1 MKRVVITGAT
11 GAIGMALIY
20 KCINNGIQVLV
31 LCHKG
36 SERNKYIPVNKL
48 VKVCEYSLEE
58 LTSLDV
64 TGLSGDV
71 FYHLAWKGTFGRE
84 RNELYSQLNNVRY
97 TLDAVTLAKK
107 LGCKRF
113 VGVGSQAEYGRPGIK
128 LSPDTFPDPENG
140 YGAAKLSAGI
150 MSRLLCERLQI
161 EHIWTRIL
169 SVYGPYDGADTMV
182 TSTLLKML
190 KGEHI
195 SLTKGEQKWDYLF
208 SEDAAEALFRLGN
221 SKEVGKVYVL
231 GSGTSRPLK
240 EYVEIMK
247 QETGYVHEVGY
258 GEIAYSPKQVMK
270 LEADISGLEK
280 DILFKPEI
288 TFEEGI
294 QKTISWTQEIVNSC
308 R

>member
-1 MKRVVITGAT
+1 MNKVVITGAT
-11 GAIGMALIY
+11 GAIGMALIN
-20 KCINNGIQVLV
+20 KCIDNGIQVMV
-31 LCHKG
+31 LCHKC
-36 SERNKYIPVNKL
+36 SPRNNYIPNNKL
-48 VKVCEYSLEE
+48 VELCECSLEK
-58 LTSLDV
+58 LSSLDV
-64 TGLSGDV
+64 NSYSGDV

-84 RNELYSQLNNVRY
+84 RNELYSQLDNVRF
-97 TLDAVTLAKK
+97 TLDAVMLAKK
-107 LGCKRF
+107 LGCRRF
-113 VGVGSQAEYGRPGIK
+113 IGIGSQAEYGRTDIK
-128 LSPDTFPDPENG
+128 LSPETFPNPENG

-150 MSRLLCERLQI
+150 MSKLLCEQLQM
-161 EHIWTRIL
+161 EYIWVRVL
-169 SVYGPYDGADTMV
+169 SVYGPYDGTDTMI
-182 TSTLLKML
+182 TSTLIKML

-288 TFEEGI
+288 SFEEGI
-294 QKTISWTQEIVNSC
+294 QKTIFWVREIIK
-308 R
+308 